1 LRTAKRRFARAFAV
15 RYSCLIKQECIF
27 ILLILHLRDAFFAS
41 GKEQAA
47 MRYMTSLRFIDV
59 VAREG
64 SIRKAADKLAITSTA
79 LNRRILAIEDELGQ
93 PLFERLP
100 GGVRLNTAGE
110 LFIQHVRSQFAEL
123 ARVQSQISDL
133 TGIRRG
139 HVRIASGAD
148 ALRLFLPQ
156 AVSQYRALHPAVTFA
171 LQRCYGESAEAQLQS
186 LDADIALIFA
196 PIRAAHVHVAATVRQ
211 TMHCVM
217 PDDHPLSRHELIRIR
232 DLAGHKL
239 CLPTS
244 ESGIRQLLDAA
255 LLRRGTEIDVV
266 LESDSFE
273 FMQNYLRFENALG
286 FQIPIALTDLAEM
299 GLVARPLDPADVA
312 PGTLHLCYL
321 KGRVLPV
328 AAAKFLDEIITSLRD
343 NYGEAV
349 DQ

>member
-1 LRTAKRRFARAFAV
+1 
-15 RYSCLIKQECIF
+15 
-27 ILLILHLRDAFFAS
+27 
-41 GKEQAA
+41 
-47 MRYMTSLRFIDV
+47 MRYMTSLRFIDA

-64 SIRKAADKLAITSTA
+64 SIRKAAEKLAITSTA

-110 LFIQHVRSQFAEL
+110 LFIQHIRAQFAEL
-123 ARVQSQISDL
+123 ARVQSQIADL
-133 TGIRRG
+133 SGIRRG
-139 HVRIASGAD
+139 HVRLASGAD

-156 AVSQYRALHPAVTFA
+156 AVSRYRAKHPAVTFD
-171 LQRCYGESAEAQLQS
+171 LQRCYGEDAEARLNS
-186 LDADIALIFA
+186 LEADIALIFA

-217 PDDHPLSRHELIRIR
+217 PEDHPLSQLEQIRLR

-239 CLPTS
+239 CVPTS
-244 ESGIRQLLDAA
+244 NSGIRQLLDTG
-255 LLRRGTEIDVV
+255 LLRRATEIDVI

-286 FQIPIALTDLAEM
+286 FQIPIALTDLAQM
-299 GLVARPLDPADVA
+299 GLVARPLDPVDVA
-312 PGTLHLCYL
+312 AGPLHLCHL
-321 KGRVLPV
+321 KGRVMPV
-328 AAAKFLDEIITSLRD
+328 ASAKFLDEIITSLRES
-343 NYGEAV
+343 YGGSV